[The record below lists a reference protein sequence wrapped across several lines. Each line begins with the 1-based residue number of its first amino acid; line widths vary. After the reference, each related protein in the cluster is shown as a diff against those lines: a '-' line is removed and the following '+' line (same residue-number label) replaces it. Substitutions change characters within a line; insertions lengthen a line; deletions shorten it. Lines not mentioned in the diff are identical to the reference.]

1 MEYKTSKFN
10 LNERQLD
17 LRIGLVNLINSH
29 VEERGITQEELT
41 QVIEGLDTILDD
53 SRFRLPER
61 DLDNDLENWLLNER
75 FK

>member
-29 VEERGITQEELT
+29 VEERGVTQEELT
-41 QVIEGLDTILDD
+41 QVIQGLDTILDD
-53 SRFRLPER
+53 SHFELPER

>member
-1 MEYKTSKFN
+1 MKYKTNKID

-53 SRFRLPER
+53 SHFRLPER